1 MTSSCLMPSTTLA
14 PPRPAV
20 VEKYYSL
27 ARDTGTWPT
36 FRQFNEAPGVT
47 GSGIWRLYHELA
59 ADGYLPTMTKAGP
72 ELDEMP
78 WRLKETRTP
87 EVLPEPPEEPE
98 AHQAES
104 DEPLRAFDEK
114 KAMPV
119 AEKIFRVFQVAC
131 DRAYGRVPPMNLRD
145 IKCCMAWTVAG
156 VTALKA
162 RGPVEEAIQARLKE
176 NKSLPSSITLVRE
189 ALQTVADIPYEEAV
203 KIVEQSDA
211 LKPLGY
217 QGRPL
222 VAVNKGPTTS
232 GVTRTIV
239 ARTSFDVF

>member
-1 MTSSCLMPSTTLA
+1 
-14 PPRPAV
+14 
-20 VEKYYSL
+20 
-27 ARDTGTWPT
+27 
-36 FRQFNEAPGVT
+36 
-47 GSGIWRLYHELA
+47 
-59 ADGYLPTMTKAGP
+59 
-72 ELDEMP
+72 
-78 WRLKETRTP
+78 
-87 EVLPEPPEEPE
+87 
-98 AHQAES
+98 
-104 DEPLRAFDEK
+104 
-114 KAMPV
+114 
-119 AEKIFRVFQVAC
+119 
-131 DRAYGRVPPMNLRD
+131 
-145 IKCCMAWTVAG
+145 MAWTVAG